1 MDSLIRGSVYP
12 REEEEMEIK
21 TIEELA
27 CIPVENDDF
36 AAASDQ
42 GEGDVILRPSLNYW
56 QDAWR
61 RLRKNPVA
69 ILAIVMLAALAVMCV
84 VGPGMTG
91 YDYDAVSLS
100 EKNALPSSDHWFGTD
115 KMGRDLFTRVW
126 IGGRISMILGIA
138 GAAIDMLIGVVYGG
152 VAAYFGGK
160 TDAIMMRIVEILASI
175 PYLLLVVL
183 VSLIVGK
190 GVGSLLIAMCLTG
203 WCHMARLV
211 RGQVLQLKDQEY
223 LLAAKALG
231 TPWYKVIFRHLIP
244 NTLGVVIVA
253 VTFDVPSFIFGEA
266 FLSYIGLGVQSPM
279 TSWGSLASN
288 AQQTMAFYPYQL
300 FFPAFFIALTMLS
313 FQLLGDG
320 LRDALDPKLRQ

>member
-1 MDSLIRGSVYP
+1 MDSSIRGSVYP

-21 TIEELA
+21 TIEELGR
-27 CIPVENDDF
+27 IPVENDDF
-36 AAASDQ
+36 AATSDQ

-69 ILAIVMLAALAVMCV
+69 ILAIVMLAALAAMCV

-100 EKNALPSSDHWFGTD
+100 EKNALPSSEHWFGTD

-266 FLSYIGLGVQSPM
+266 FLSYIGLGVQAPM